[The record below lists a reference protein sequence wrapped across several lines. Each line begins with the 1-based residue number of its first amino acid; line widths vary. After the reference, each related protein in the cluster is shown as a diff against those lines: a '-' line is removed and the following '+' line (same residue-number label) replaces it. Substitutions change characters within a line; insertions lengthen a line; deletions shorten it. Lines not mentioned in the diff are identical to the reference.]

1 MFVILFLIV
10 ITVSILYLFR
20 SKDNTESENKFK
32 NYFNK
37 SKEFIFIICMIILSY
52 SIKNCEVTETVSN
65 NIPDVYADN
74 VKF

>member
-1 MFVILFLIV
+1 
-10 ITVSILYLFR
+10 
-20 SKDNTESENKFK
+20 
-32 NYFNK
+32 
-37 SKEFIFIICMIILSY
+37 MIILSY